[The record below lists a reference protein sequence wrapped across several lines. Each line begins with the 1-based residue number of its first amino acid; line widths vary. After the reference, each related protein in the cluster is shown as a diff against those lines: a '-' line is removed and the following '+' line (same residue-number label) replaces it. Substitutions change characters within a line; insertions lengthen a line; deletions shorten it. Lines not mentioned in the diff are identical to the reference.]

1 VGLVAVQE
9 APEMAAAE
17 VVTTHRALYRAT
29 QALRTSHRY
38 HQPF

>member
-1 VGLVAVQE
+1 
-9 APEMAAAE
+9 MAEVAE
-17 VVTTHRALYRAT
+17 VVTTHRPLYRAT

>member
-1 VGLVAVQE
+1 MVGV
-9 APEMAAAE
+9 AE
-17 VVTTHRALYRAT
+17 VVTTHRPLYLAT

>member
-9 APEMAAAE
+9 AAE
-17 VVTTHRALYRAT
+17 VVAIVTTRRPLYLAT